1 MVELDRASEFM
12 MMLKRKG
19 RKEQQRVK
27 VELNDHDNCS
37 EYDSLFSTHE
47 NFRAQQSS

>member
-27 VELNDHDNCS
+27 SGVE
-37 EYDSLFSTHE
+37 
-47 NFRAQQSS
+47 